1 MNLNLSNQISLG
13 NIPTRYYRPSD
24 NIERSVL
31 TRFEKI
37 PTDIYA
43 TSEEASRKVA
53 EDIARIIRDEIAYEG
68 VSVIVPRRECIQTAA
83 RHARAAKKTQEEP
96 A

>member
-1 MNLNLSNQISLG
+1 MKLNLSNQVSLVKV
-13 NIPTRYYRPSD
+13 PEKYYRPSD

-43 TSEEASRKVA
+43 TLEEGSRKVA
-53 EDIARIIRDEIAYEG
+53 EEIDG
-68 VSVIVPRRECIQTAA
+68 IDRKSTRLNSS
-83 RHARAAKKTQEEP
+83 H
-96 A
+96 

>member
-53 EDIARIIRDEIAYEG
+53 EDIARIIRK
-68 VSVIVPRRECIQTAA
+68 IQ
-83 RHARAAKKTQEEP
+83 
-96 A
+96 